1 MRRWTCAR
9 WPGRCG
15 GCGAALQPGDV
26 VLEIQIAGVKARL
39 RRCAACEGPAP
50 TELPLEIEIQE
61 PIRLDM
67 TRIGYL
73 PLEPMLARE
82 PGEEG

>member
-1 MRRWTCAR
+1 M
-9 WPGRCG
+9 P
-15 GCGAALQPGDV
+15 PGDV

-50 TELPLEIEIQE
+50 AELPLAIEIQE
-61 PIRLDM
+61 PVRLDM
-67 TRIGYL
+67 TRIGFL

-82 PGEEG
+82 PGEDD